1 MAEGFARK
9 YLKNHIIKSAGTHP
23 QSINFM
29 VIAVMNEMGVDM
41 SKHYSKSM
49 SDEDLK
55 SHDIIITLCGNAK
68 DECVKLSSFSKKH
81 VHWDLEDPAKAT
93 GSHDEKLNFYRKIRN
108 QIEKKIKSLNNEIQN
123 ND

>member
-9 YLKNHIIKSAGTHP
+9 YLKNHIIKSAGIHP

-68 DECVKLSSFSKKH
+68 DECVTLSDQAKKH
-81 VHWDLEDPAKAT
+81 IHWDLEDPARAVGT
-93 GSHDEKLNFYRKIRN
+93 SSEKLNFYRKIRDK
-108 QIEKKIKSLNNEIQN
+108 IENNIKLLNNEFN
-123 ND
+123 